1 MLLTK
6 KNLAARWQVSEGTI
20 DNYIKDKVVQP
31 VKDLPVIRFTEQHI
45 QELEGVKLDKM
56 SPLERR
62 RLEGDIERLK
72 AENEKLRNVVS
83 KVLAEVLKTVNTNMP
98 SEWVL
103 YLPLTHIAEKS

>member
-1 MLLTK
+1 LLLTQQD
-6 KNLAARWQVSEGTI
+6 LADRWQVGYKTI
-20 DNYIKDKVVQP
+20 GKWIRDGIIQP

-83 KVLAEVLKTVNTNMP
+83 KVLAEVLKTVNTNM
-98 SEWVL
+98 SIE
-103 YLPLTHIAEKS
+103 